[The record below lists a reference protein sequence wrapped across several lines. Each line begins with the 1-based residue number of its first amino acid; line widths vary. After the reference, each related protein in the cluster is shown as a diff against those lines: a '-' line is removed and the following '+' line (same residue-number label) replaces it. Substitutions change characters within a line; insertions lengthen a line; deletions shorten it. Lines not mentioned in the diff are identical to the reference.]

1 MRLSEENESQA
12 QINIVPMIDV
22 IFAILVYFI
31 VSTLSLTRLES
42 LPVNLPGATTAQ
54 LQNAPPVTVSL
65 DRQGRIAVNREIVP
79 LEQMK
84 ARVQA
89 LVPPGQSTV
98 VVINADRDAS
108 YGQVVAIMD
117 QLRQIPGVRIAVA
130 TQRP

>member
-1 MRLSEENESQA
+1 MRLNEENESPA

-42 LPVNLPGATTAQ
+42 LPVNLPGASTAQ
-54 LQNAPPVTVSL
+54 VQNAPPVTVSL
-65 DRQGRIAVNREIVP
+65 TKAGTVAVNEQTVP
-79 LEQMK
+79 LSEVQN
-84 ARVQA
+84 RVRV
-89 LVPPGQSTV
+89 LVPTGQNAV
-98 VVINADRDAS
+98 VVINADREVN

>member
-1 MRLSEENESQA
+1 MRLNEENESLA

-42 LPVNLPGATTAQ
+42 LPVNLPKAATAQ
-54 LQNAPPVTVSL
+54 GQKAPPVTVSL
-65 DRQGRIAVNREIVP
+65 TKEGTVAVNRETVP
-79 LEQMK
+79 LSDLQG
-84 ARVQA
+84 RVRA
-89 LVPPGQSTV
+89 LVPTGQQV
-98 VVINADRDAS
+98 IVVINADRDAN

>member
-1 MRLSEENESQA
+1 MRLNEENEAPA

-42 LPVNLPGATTAQ
+42 LPVNLPGASTAQ
-54 LQNAPPVTVSL
+54 VQDAPPVTVSL
-65 DRQGRIAVNREIVP
+65 TREGTVAINQKTVP
-79 LEQMK
+79 VGE
-84 ARVQA
+84 VQNQVRA
-89 LVPPGQSTV
+89 LVPTGQNTV
-98 VVINADRDAS
+98 VVINADREAN

-130 TQRP
+130 TKRP

>member
-1 MRLSEENESQA
+1 MRLNEENDTPA

-22 IFAILVYFI
+22 MFAILVYFI

-42 LPVNLPGATTAQ
+42 LPVNLPGASTAQ
-54 LQNAPPVTVSL
+54 VQNAPPVTVSL
-65 DRQGRIAVNREIVP
+65 TREGTVAINQKPVP
-79 LEQMK
+79 MGD
-84 ARVQA
+84 VQNQVRA
-89 LVPPGQSTV
+89 LVPTGQNAV
-98 VVINADRDAS
+98 VVINADREAN

>member
-1 MRLSEENESQA
+1 MRLPQESEPQA
-12 QINIVPMIDV
+12 QVNIVPMIDV

-42 LPVNLPGATTAQ
+42 LPVNLPKATTAQ
-54 LQNAPPVTVSL
+54 VQDAPPVTVSL
-65 DRQGRIAVNREIVP
+65 DRQGRVAVNREVVP
-79 LEQMK
+79 LEQLR

-89 LVPPGQSTV
+89 LVSPGQSTV
-98 VVINADRDAS
+98 VVISADRNVS

-117 QLRQIPGVRIAVA
+117 QLRYVPGVRIAVA